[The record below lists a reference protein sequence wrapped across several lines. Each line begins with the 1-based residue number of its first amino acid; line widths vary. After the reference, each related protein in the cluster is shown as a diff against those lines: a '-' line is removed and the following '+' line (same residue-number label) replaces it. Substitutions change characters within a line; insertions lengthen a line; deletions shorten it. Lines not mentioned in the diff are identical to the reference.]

1 MLDNKLNNPKLKGA
15 LGVASKVMLV
25 ASAIGAFVEVF
36 TNDAQSKK
44 IEELS
49 KKVAELEKH

>member
-1 MLDNKLNNPKLKGA
+1 MLDKFNNPKLKGA

-25 ASAIGAFVEVF
+25 LSAVSAVAEVF
-36 TNDAQSKK
+36 ANDAQSKK

-49 KKVAELEKH
+49 KKVADLEKH